1 MPSLFD
7 TTTFNDALFFPRKDI
22 RPAPPGAEDLYVPVP
37 GGRIHVRWHRTP
49 GSTKTILLFHGNGEV
64 TSDYDG
70 MVPQF
75 TRCGADLAV
84 MDYRGYGWSE
94 GESDYRNMLSDSP
107 IVLETL
113 VKLSALPVV
122 VMGRSL
128 GCACVA
134 ELYPRL
140 PEQVCGAIWE
150 SGFTDLQGLV
160 YRRGMEVPES
170 FPEEDLR
177 DFDPLPKL
185 QRGSVP
191 LLALHGAE
199 DDLIHPQE
207 SQAAH
212 DAAGTDKK
220 AIVFVPRKGHNDLF
234 TSPVYWQAM
243 QQFLELI

>member
-7 TTTFNDALFFPRKDI
+7 TAPFNDALFFPRKES
-22 RPAPPGAEDLYVPVP
+22 RPAPEGAEDLHIPVP
-37 GGRIHVRWHRTP
+37 EGSLHVRWHRTP

-64 TSDYDG
+64 ACDYDS
-70 MVPQF
+70 MAPQF
-75 TRCGADLAV
+75 AQCGADLAV
-84 MDYRGYGWSE
+84 MDYRGYGLSE
-94 GESDYRNMLSDSP
+94 GESDYRNMLSDAH
-107 IVLETL
+107 L
-113 VKLSALPVV
+113 VVEAVAKASALPLV

-140 PEQVCGAIWE
+140 PEKVCGVVWE

-160 YRRGMEVPES
+160 YRRGMEVPAS

-185 QRGSVP
+185 RRGSAP
-191 LLALHGAE
+191 FLALHGAE
-199 DDLIHPQE
+199 DDIIHPHE

-212 DAAGTDKK
+212 DAAATEKK
-220 AIVFVPRKGHNDLF
+220 AIVFVPRKGHNDVF
-234 TSPVYWQAM
+234 TAPVYWQAM
-243 QQFLELI
+243 QQFLALI